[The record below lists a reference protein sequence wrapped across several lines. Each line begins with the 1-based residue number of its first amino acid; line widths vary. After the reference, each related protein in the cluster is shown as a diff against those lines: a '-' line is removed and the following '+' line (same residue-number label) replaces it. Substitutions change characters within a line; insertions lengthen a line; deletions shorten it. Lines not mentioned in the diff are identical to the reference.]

1 MSISRCKSNIFSESA
16 VATYVALAYWSLNK
30 VILKAPITILYFLK
44 DEQPL
49 GFFVPI
55 EQESIQHGQQSFM
68 LLPDVSKTIPITY
81 TYLFSR

>member
-1 MSISRCKSNIFSESA
+1 MSKCKSNIFSESA

-44 DEQPL
+44 DEQPPL
-49 GFFVPI
+49 VFFVPI
-55 EQESIQHGQQSFM
+55 EQESIQHGQQSFI

>member
-1 MSISRCKSNIFSESA
+1 MQVQFFFRSA

-49 GFFVPI
+49 LGFFVPI

-68 LLPDVSKTIPITY
+68 LLPDVS
-81 TYLFSR
+81 

>member
-44 DEQPL
+44 DEQPPL
-49 GFFVPI
+49 VFFVPI
-55 EQESIQHGQQSFM
+55 EYRAGIDSAWTTELYVIAGCFLNH
-68 LLPDVSKTIPITY
+68 TY
-81 TYLFSR
+81 

>member
-1 MSISRCKSNIFSESA
+1 MSISKCKSNIFSESA

-49 GFFVPI
+49 GFFCAYRAGIDSAWTTELYVI
-55 EQESIQHGQQSFM
+55 AGCFQNH
-68 LLPDVSKTIPITY
+68 TY
-81 TYLFSR
+81 YLYLSV